1 MKPLTVIMG
10 TKGEYVKMAPVLREL
25 DHQQVPYRLLHTRQH
40 VQTTNVITQI
50 FNLRQPDMELDS
62 RSDDVTNV
70 TDAARWFLRGTWRAM
85 RQAKS
90 YFPLGKGIVLLHGD
104 TPSTLLGLIIAK
116 LGGQEVAHI
125 EAGLRSYDLLNP
137 FPEEG
142 VRRITSR
149 FAQYLF
155 APSDWEYQNLEKEG
169 LNSRRWNTRVNT
181 VYEALIYALER
192 YRQAHADGSKD
203 ITTPP
208 DRPYVVAVIHRLETI
223 LNRER
228 LQLDI
233 DTVLR
238 VAEQHH
244 VVFIQYKP
252 TMEKLKQYGM
262 LDKIIQHPNIE
273 HRPYQDYFSFM
284 NLIANCTYVV
294 CDGGGL
300 QEETYYLNRA
310 CLLLRST
317 TERIIGLDETAL
329 LSKFEPARINY
340 FLANYRQF
348 CRRDNLENVRPAKII
363 VDAVRGL
370 MAE

>member
-25 DHQQVPYRLLHTRQH
+25 DHQAVPYRLLHTHQH
-40 VQTTNVITQI
+40 VQTTAKITEI
-50 FNLRQPDMELDS
+50 FKLRQPDMILDP
-62 RSDDVTNV
+62 RTEDVTNV
-70 TDAARWFLRGTWRAM
+70 TDAARWFLRGSAQAM
-85 RQAKS
+85 RQVKS
-90 YFPLGKGIVLLHGD
+90 YFPHGKGIVLLHGD
-104 TPSTLLGLIIAK
+104 TPSTLLGLIIAR
-116 LGGQEVAHI
+116 LGGQQVAHI

-142 VRRITSR
+142 VRRITSK
-149 FAQYLF
+149 FADYLF
-155 APSDWEYQNLEKEG
+155 APSDWEYQNLEQEG
-169 LNSRRWNTRVNT
+169 LKARKWNTRVNT
-181 VYEALIYALER
+181 VYEALLYALER
-192 YRQAHADGSKD
+192 YKQAHAVGGHD

-223 LNRER
+223 LNQAR
-228 LQLDI
+228 LKLDI

-238 VAEQHH
+238 VAQEHH
-244 VVFIQYKP
+244 IVFIQYKP
-252 TMEKLKQYGM
+252 TMEKLEQYGM
-262 LDKIIQHPNIE
+262 LGEIMNHPNIE

-300 QEETYYLNRA
+300 QEETYYLNRP
-310 CLLLRST
+310 CLLLRNT

-329 LSKFEPARINY
+329 LSKFEPPRINY
-340 FLANYRQF
+340 FLANYWKF
-348 CRRDNLENVRPAKII
+348 CRRDSLEDVRPARII

-370 MAE
+370 MEE